1 MMQRINLSVK
11 ILISQVNTAV
21 LLCEE
26 LGITFAGKTGPFLN
40 NEQRKRGKNREKK
53 CGEVFFT
60 LWSSELQ
67 PEVEWPGIGS
77 GSSTSAFWVCA
88 GGRGCASPPKHRML
102 APYEHQLV
110 FQTRSSASC

>member
-77 GSSTSAFWVCA
+77 GSSTSAFWGVCW
-88 GGRGCASPPKHRML
+88 GKRMCQPPKT
-102 APYEHQLV
+102 QNV
-110 FQTRSSASC
+110 GSI